1 MKKNVLALS
10 IAAMIGG
17 LGLAGAAS
25 AGVVP
30 GNGTWNGN
38 TAAVGAGQMT
48 TTNATTLRISDA
60 GVGHNLLVPYF
71 NAQNNNMSVF
81 HVVNTDTVNGKAVK
95 VRFRSASNSDDIL
108 DFQLFLSPGDVWTAA
123 VTQGSDGVAQITTA
137 DNSCTVPALTKNVPQ
152 KFVTARLNPNL
163 AAADKANQTRE
174 GYVELFN
181 MADIPG
187 PATGQTATA
196 LYTAIKHVNGVAPCS
211 LAGSAARTLLNTTA
225 ITAYN
230 DQDTAARAGF
240 NTPTTGLL
248 GDWYII
254 NVPQTTTFSGASTSV
269 VATTDGEVAAR
280 GNFVHFP
287 QTSESVVT
295 GATPATAI
303 NAFTADP
310 LFRTNARPA
319 TTTDN
324 TADYG
329 TALTSATVRAA
340 NYDLPDMSTPYTTT
354 ANSDNAATP
363 GRGPLTQANL
373 LTTALAAT
381 SITNQYATDAVITAK
396 TDWVFSMPTRR
407 YSVVA
412 NYAATATGQGGQTL
426 TGLNAPSYRL
436 FSVLANG
443 QTATGAGVTP
453 FVAADW
459 FRPNNTSVD
468 LVGNICVNSDAQ
480 VFRDREEG
488 PEAATTEPIFSP
500 GTPASVARFA
510 FCGETS
516 VLAFKDGGASVLGGN
531 VARQTLT
538 GGFSENGWGVIT
550 TTNGGP
556 GLPVLGSSF
565 TKLTNPNVGGGISGN
580 FGITWPHRFTR
591 VVAPTN

>member
-25 AGVVP
+25 AGVVV
-30 GNGTWNGN
+30 GNGTWTGN
-38 TAAVGAGQMT
+38 AAAGTAATMNA
-48 TTNATTLRISDA
+48 TNATTLRISDA

-123 VTQGSDGVAQITTA
+123 VTQGSDGIAQITTA
-137 DNSCTVPALTKNVPQ
+137 DNSCTVPAIAKNVPQ
-152 KFVTARLNPNL
+152 KFVTDRLNPSL
-163 AAADKANQTRE
+163 IPGDKANQTRE

-187 PATGQTATA
+187 PAVTGTATA

-211 LAGSAARTLLNTTA
+211 VAGSTARTLLNTTA

-230 DQDTAARAGF
+230 DQNSAARAGF
-240 NTPTTGLL
+240 DTPTSGLL
-248 GDWYII
+248 GDWYIL

-269 VATTDGEVAAR
+269 VALTSATGDAGRA
-280 GNFVHFP
+280 NFVHFP
-287 QTSESVVT
+287 QTGSAAGNVDT
-295 GATPATAI
+295 L
-303 NAFTADP
+303 TADP
-310 LFRTNARPA
+310 LFRSNAYPA
-319 TTTDN
+319 STTGN
-324 TADYG
+324 TATYG
-329 TALTSATVRAA
+329 TQLTVATLPAA
-340 NYDLPDMSTPYTTT
+340 NYDLPDMSTPYST
-354 ANSDNAATP
+354 APSATA
-363 GRGPLTQANL
+363 PLTQAAQ

-381 SITNQYATDAVITAK
+381 SVTNQYATDAVITAK

-412 NYAATATGQGGQTL
+412 NYAAREGSGSTQVSGI
-426 TGLNAPSYRL
+426 NAPSYRL
-436 FSVLANG
+436 FSQLNG
-443 QTATGAGVTP
+443 GQL
-453 FVAADW
+453 VAPAVGTQDW

-468 LVGNICVNSDAQ
+468 SVGNICVNADAQ

-500 GTPASVARFA
+500 GTPATAARFA

-516 VLAFKDGGASVLGGN
+516 VLAFKDSGASVLGGN

-538 GGFSENGWGVIT
+538 AGFSENGWGVIT

-556 GLPVLGSSF
+556 GLPILGSSF
-565 TKLTNPNVGGGISGN
+565 QKLTNPNVGNGISGN

-591 VVAPTN
+591 VVAPVQP